1 LQERGLFDPDAPDAQ
16 GRRVLLDY
24 LLSLGATIDDLVE
37 YRDELP
43 VAASM
48 IALRPTGAR
57 LTLRELARRTGL
69 DDDTVQ
75 HLWRAYGLPHAG
87 ADDPVAYEQTIEL
100 FDLFKVGIE
109 MLGRDAGM
117 QMARLIG
124 ETAAR
129 LADALI
135 SSFMVEVGGPAW
147 RRDPSLLAL
156 AEENARAAELVAPLM
171 HVFEVLL
178 RHHLEVARRP
188 IADVFEESGFES
200 RQLAIGFVDISGSTA
215 LAARV
220 SFDELGRVLGAF
232 ESRCTEIV
240 AARGGRLVKL
250 IGDEAMFAVATV
262 DTACAIGCDLV
273 DTTADAD
280 ADDGVPPVRV
290 GIAAGDVLVRYGD
303 CFGPVVNLAA
313 RLVAQAPPCTV
324 VAPATLTKPI
334 EAAGLAVTRVGAWT
348 LRGFEDDVEVVR
360 VTRS

>member
-1 LQERGLFDPDAPDAQ
+1 LQERGLFDPDAPDAR
-16 GRRVLLDY
+16 GRRALLDY
-24 LLSLGATIDDLVE
+24 LLSLGATVDDLVE

-48 IALRPTGAR
+48 ITLRPQGAR
-57 LTLRELARRTGL
+57 LTLHELAQRTGL

-87 ADDPVAYEQTIEL
+87 ADDPVAYEQTVEL

-124 ETAAR
+124 ETTAR

-135 SSFMVEVGGPAW
+135 SSFVVEVGGPAW

-156 AEENARAAELVAPLM
+156 AEENARAAELVPPLM
-171 HVFEVLL
+171 HAFEVLL
-178 RHHLEVARRP
+178 RHHLEAARRP
-188 IADVFEESGFES
+188 VTDVFEESGFES

-232 ESRCTEIV
+232 ESRCAEIV

-262 DTACAIGCDLV
+262 DTACAIACDLV
-273 DTTADAD
+273 DTTGDEE
-280 ADDGVPPVRV
+280 VPPVRV

-313 RLVAQAPPCTV
+313 RLVAQAPPRTV
-324 VAPATLTKPI
+324 VAPAALTKQI
-334 EAAGLAVTRVGAWT
+334 EAAGFGVVRVGAWT
-348 LRGFEDDVEVVR
+348 LRGFEDDVEVGR